1 MKFKKI
7 YKVVLFFNLL
17 SYVFDARL
25 EILVLDQL
33 IIPNWYISFTCL
45 LEIIVLIFLGE
56 ILSWSPMGVKD

>member
-1 MKFKKI
+1 M
-7 YKVVLFFNLL
+7 FFNLL

-45 LEIIVLIFLGE
+45 LEIVLIFLGE
-56 ILSWSPMGVKD
+56 ILS

>member
-7 YKVVLFFNLL
+7 YKVVLFLNLL

-45 LEIIVLIFLGE
+45 LEIVLIFLGE